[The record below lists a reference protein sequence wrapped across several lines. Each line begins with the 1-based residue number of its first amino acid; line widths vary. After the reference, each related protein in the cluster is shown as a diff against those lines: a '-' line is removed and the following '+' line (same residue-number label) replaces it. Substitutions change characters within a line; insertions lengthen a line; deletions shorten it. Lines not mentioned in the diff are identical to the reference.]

1 MDVNAAVAAAAALA
15 GLCTGVIAAL
25 AFRWSERE
33 LKRPTRTSLHTEAVL
48 PPGVDTVLSVLS
60 SSAVVLDEE
69 DNVVKAS
76 SAAYALGL
84 VRGGRLAVEPMLK
97 LARETRR
104 DGEIRQTELD
114 LPRRTGRGGP
124 LAVSARV
131 APLGSRLVLL
141 LVEDLTRA
149 RRIEA
154 VRRDFVANVS
164 HELKTPVGAL
174 QKEATRLTTLV
185 QELIDLSRVQN
196 DDPLE
201 DAEPVLV
208 RDLVAEAV
216 DRCRQTAGAKHI
228 TIVPGGMGEDLS
240 VWGNRG
246 QLAAALGN
254 LVENAVNYSPE
265 HTRVGIAARR
275 NPAGGGDL
283 VELAVTDQ
291 GIGIS
296 EKDRERVFERFYRVD
311 PARSRMTGGTG
322 IGLAIVK
329 HVAASHGGEV
339 TVWSTEGE
347 GSTFTLRLPE
357 AGTARTF
364 GSPGDTS
371 RTTPR
376 TARGATRAATRR
388 TQRGGNGGG
397 TGQGEA
403 PRTRTTTPDH
413 PAPRASRARGAAPSA
428 STGTSDET
436 ASFEPLPA
444 PEVLP

>member
-15 GLCTGVIAAL
+15 GVCTGVIATL
-25 AFRWSERE
+25 AFRWSERD
-33 LKRPTRTSLHTEAVL
+33 LKRPTRTSLHTDPVL

-60 SSAVVLDEE
+60 SSAVVLDEA
-69 DNVVKAS
+69 DAVVKAS

-84 VRGGRLAVEPMLK
+84 VRGGKLAVDPMLK
-97 LARETRR
+97 LARDTRR
-104 DGEIRQTELD
+104 DGEIRQIELD
-114 LPRRTGRGGP
+114 LPRRGTGRGDA

-141 LVEDLTRA
+141 LVEDLTEA

-174 QKEATRLTTLV
+174 SLLSEAVMDASEEPEAVERFAGRMQIEATRLTSLV

-201 DAEPVLV
+201 DAEPVPV
-208 RDLVAEAV
+208 DELVAEAV
-216 DRCRQTAGAKHI
+216 DRCRHQAGTKQITMVSGGTA
-228 TIVPGGMGEDLS
+228 DLR

-254 LVENAVNYSPE
+254 LVENAVNYSPVR
-265 HTRVGIAARR
+265 TRVGIAVRR
-275 NPAGGGDL
+275 VTQPGQGSGSSGSGAL
-283 VELAVTDQ
+283 IELAVTDQ

-311 PARSRMTGGTG
+311 PARSRATGGTG

-339 TVWSTEGE
+339 TVWSSEGQ

-357 AGTARTF
+357 AGSTRDR
-364 GSPGDTS
+364 GSS
-371 RTTPR
+371 R
-376 TARGATRAATRR
+376 RAAPEEA
-388 TQRGGNGGG
+388 GGS
-397 TGQGEA
+397 
-403 PRTRTTTPDH
+403 H
-413 PAPRASRARGAAPSA
+413 RASPDGPFTETHPPGSGSA
-428 STGTSDET
+428 GPRPF
-436 ASFEPLPA
+436 AILPA